1 MNKFF
6 VLVKKE
12 IKELITIE
20 MILPLI
26 IMVVMFASIGNL
38 LSSETKK
45 MATPQAL
52 WIINEDGSSSANEAI
67 EELKKAKY
75 EIVLFNQ
82 KIEPVLKE
90 AKQKN
95 ISGVL
100 VFSPGFG
107 QGIEKFEVQKIK
119 LYSIVSNFS
128 LISSIKSQGTMTAIG
143 VVNRHFLDEWLKNKN
158 INIKADDLIQPVG
171 LEEYVV
177 IGDKQAKI
185 PLAQAMNFITKQ
197 TTLIPIILFMV
208 IILAAQMVAM
218 SVANEKENKTLE
230 TLLSSPVDRKTI
242 VFAKLFSA
250 GLVAI
255 LFSGVYMIGFNYYI
269 NGISGGALSSPAGQ
283 DIGQVMS
290 DLGVSFGIG
299 SYALLGISLF
309 FGILVALAIAII
321 LGILVES
328 VKSVQA
334 VTTPLMIL
342 VLLPY
347 FLIMFLDINTV
358 SSAIKYLL
366 YAIPFSHPFLA
377 AQKII
382 THDYLFI
389 IYGIVYQAFIFL
401 IFVII
406 AAKIFSSDKVFT
418 LRLGKKK
425 SEIKN

>member
-26 IMVVMFASIGNL
+26 IMVVMFSAIGNV

-45 MATPQAL
+45 ISQPQEL
-52 WIINEDGSSSANEAI
+52 WIINEDRTPASNNAI
-67 EELKKAKY
+67 ELLKKANYKV
-75 EIVLFNQ
+75 VLFDQDVQSVIN
-82 KIEPVLKE
+82 E

-95 ISGVL
+95 VSSVL
-100 VFSPGFG
+100 VFPSGFG
-107 QGIEKFEVQKIK
+107 SGIDNFEAQKIK
-119 LYSIVSNFS
+119 LYSIVNNFS
-128 LISSIKSQGTMTAIG
+128 LISSVRGQLTTAATG
-143 VVNRHFLDEWLKNKN
+143 VVNNYFLNEWIQKKN
-158 INIKADDLIQPVG
+158 ITMKTSDLVNPVS
-171 LEEYVV
+171 LEEYVIV
-177 IGDKQAKI
+177 GGKQAKI
-185 PLAQAMNFITKQ
+185 PLALAMGFITKQ

-250 GLVAI
+250 GLVAV

-269 NGISGGALSSPAGQ
+269 NGLSGNAFSSASGQ
-283 DIGQVMS
+283 EIIQIMNS
-290 DLGVSFGIG
+290 LGVSFGVG
-299 SYALLGISLF
+299 SYVLLGISLF

-347 FLIMFLDINTV
+347 FLIMFLDINTA
-358 SSAIKYLL
+358 SPAIRYLL

-382 THDYLFI
+382 IHDFSFI
-389 IYGIVYQAFIFL
+389 IYGIIYQAVVFFIF
-401 IFVII
+401 VVI

-418 LRLGKKK
+418 LRLGRKK